1 MSTQDPGRH
10 GGHGEYSAPGSV
22 IGGKYEV
29 ERVLGSGGMGVVL
42 AARHI
47 ELRQRV
53 AIKLMRTTGA
63 EDPTAVTRF
72 LREARAAVA
81 LSSDHATKVLDVGTL
96 PSGAPYMVMEYL
108 AGVDL
113 AEVLSRGGPMA
124 IADAVDAV
132 LQACEALAEAHGRG
146 IVHRDLKPSNLF
158 VTRRIDGAAF
168 VKVLDFGISKNTGP
182 SGPID
187 ESGSLTDTGL
197 TMGSPGYMSPEQVR
211 NAKTV
216 DARSDI
222 WSLGVIL
229 YQTLTGISP
238 FVGETLGDTFARI
251 VSEDPAPIRGHRP
264 EVPEGLAAAIAQC
277 LERRLDRRVP
287 TVAQLAERLAPFGG
301 PDAALAAKR
310 VLRISRSASGQEPM
324 SLPTPAPGQGGS
336 RELAATA
343 SATQSANE
351 VSRPAGPWQQFG
363 AGKRAGRATPHAAWV
378 SALVA
383 AGALILVAGAA
394 GVRALR
400 GAPHVGSLEVPTVAS
415 SPLGDVPPVSAPPA
429 PVPKPPESAPSAQ
442 PQPTADAGAGLAPP
456 RPPRPPPPSPQ
467 PRPTHS
473 GDAKRACVQNFYLDD
488 QGNKH
493 FKPECF

>member
-1 MSTQDPGRH
+1 V
-10 GGHGEYSAPGSV
+10 EYPAPGSV
-22 IGGKYEV
+22 VGGKYEV
-29 ERVLGSGGMGVVL
+29 ERILGSGGMGVVL
-42 AARHI
+42 AAKHV

-53 AIKLMRTTGA
+53 AIKVMRTTGA

-81 LSSDHATKVLDVGTL
+81 LSSDHVTKVLDVGTL

-124 IADAVDAV
+124 IADAIDAV
-132 LQACEALAEAHGRG
+132 LQACEGLAEAHGRG

-168 VKVLDFGISKNTGP
+168 VKVLDFGISKNNGP
-182 SGPID
+182 SGPVD
-187 ESGSLTDTGL
+187 DFGSLTDTGL

-211 NAKTV
+211 NVKTV

-229 YQTLTGISP
+229 YQLLTGISP
-238 FVGETLGDTFARI
+238 FVGETLGETFARI

-264 EVPEGLAAAIAQC
+264 EVPEGLASTIAQC
-277 LERRLDRRVP
+277 LERRIDRRIP
-287 TVAQLAERLAPFGG
+287 TVARLAELLAPFGG
-301 PDAALAAKR
+301 SDAALAAKR
-310 VLRISRSASGQEPM
+310 VLRISRSAAGQEPM
-324 SLPTPAPGQGGS
+324 SAPMAAPARSGADG
-336 RELAATA
+336 RTATA
-343 SATQSANE
+343 TATQAAQE

-363 AGKRAGRATPHAAWV
+363 AGKGAAHARPHAVWL
-378 SALVA
+378 SALAASGALVVV
-383 AGALILVAGAA
+383 AGAL

-400 GAPHVGSLEVPTVAS
+400 GAPPAGHLPGEVPTVAS
-415 SPLGDVPPVSAPPA
+415 LPPGDVPAASVPPA
-429 PVPKPPESAPSAQ
+429 AVATPPESEPSARLR
-442 PQPTADAGAGLAPP
+442 PTADAGAEVPPP